1 MNRARVALTDHVER
15 LALDIARSGVGMGL
29 SQSLGRIAREIRRET
44 ESADRE
50 ARRMIE
56 LMPVVMAEGVRSPLL
71 AEGALLEWFDLMI
84 KAEAMDRLLYRPEEE
99 RPGTG
104 GRNGAEAR
112 WVVLDE
118 IADWPEDGPVVRDG
132 QTRGRTA

>member
-1 MNRARVALTDHVER
+1 MNRARVTLADHVER
-15 LALDIARSGVGMGL
+15 LALDIARAGVGMGL
-29 SQSLGRIAREIRRET
+29 SQMLGAIAYNIRRET
-44 ESADRE
+44 ETADTE

-71 AEGALLEWFDLMI
+71 AEGALLEWFDLML
-84 KAEAMDRLLYRPEEE
+84 KAEAMDVLLAGE
-99 RPGTG
+99 RME
-104 GRNGAEAR
+104 GAEAR

>member
-1 MNRARVALTDHVER
+1 MNRVRVALSDHVER
-15 LALDIARSGVGMGL
+15 LALDIARAGIGMGL
-29 SQSLGRIAREIRRET
+29 SQVLGALAYNIRRET

-71 AEGALLEWFDLMI
+71 AEGALLEWFDLML
-84 KAEAMDRLLYRPEEE
+84 KAEAMDALLA
-99 RPGTG
+99 
-104 GRNGAEAR
+104 GAEAR
-112 WVVLDE
+112 WVVLDG
-118 IADWPEDGPVVRDG
+118 IADWPENGPVVRDG

>member
-1 MNRARVALTDHVER
+1 M
-15 LALDIARSGVGMGL
+15 
-29 SQSLGRIAREIRRET
+29 Q
-44 ESADRE
+44 
-50 ARRMIE
+50 
-56 LMPVVMAEGVRSPLL
+56 PVVDTLPMLQEGVM
-71 AEGALLEWFDLMI
+71 LEWFDLML
-84 KAEAMDRLLYRPEEE
+84 KAEAMDRLLHRPEEE

-118 IADWPEDGPVVRDG
+118 IADRPENGPVVRDG

>member
-1 MNRARVALTDHVER
+1 MNRARVALADHVER
-15 LALDIARSGVGMGL
+15 LARAGIGMGL
-29 SQSLGRIAREIRRET
+29 GAIAYNIRRET

-71 AEGALLEWFDLMI
+71 EWFDLML
-84 KAEAMDRLLYRPEEE
+84 KAEAMDALLA
-99 RPGTG
+99 
-104 GRNGAEAR
+104 GAEAR
-112 WVVLDE
+112 WVVLDG

-132 QTRGRTA
+132 RTRGRTT